1 MKSEFCKDG
10 FAPPAVDAIRLIAT
24 DLDGTLLRPDGSI
37 SQYTL
42 SELRRAQEAGM
53 LVVLVSARP
62 PRVMRQLVQSSGL
75 GGLAICCNGA
85 LLYDL
90 DQDCILQSISLQ
102 PEQITWLINTMRVAL
117 PELSF
122 AIEDGLAVICEPGY
136 AAYYGDDDRLE
147 LRIAST
153 ITSYSSPAVKLMARH
168 TGQTPGE
175 LHEQVLALVGAE
187 YSVTYSGGSFLEIA
201 AAGINKAA
209 ALERFCAQRGISAR
223 EVIAFGDMPNDLP
236 MLQWAGRSV
245 AVANAHPLV
254 LAAVHEITRSNAEDG
269 VALVLQNLIVS
280 NPSGVPH

>member
-10 FAPPAVDAIRLIAT
+10 FAPPAVGSIRLIAT

-42 SELRRAQEAGM
+42 SELRRVQEAGM

-62 PRVMRQLVQSSGL
+62 PRVMRQLALSSGL
-75 GGLAICCNGA
+75 GGLTICCNGA

-90 DQDCILQSISLQ
+90 DQDCILQSISLR
-102 PEQITWLINTMRVAL
+102 PEQITWLINTMRVAI
-117 PELSF
+117 PELYF
-122 AIEDGLAVICEPGY
+122 AIEDGLAVTCEPGY

-153 ITSYSSPAVKLMARH
+153 IASQSGPAVKLMARH
-168 TGQTPGE
+168 IERTPGE

-209 ALERFCAQRGISAR
+209 ALERFCAQHGISAQ

-254 LAAVHEITRSNAEDG
+254 LAAVHEVTRSNVEDG
-269 VALVLQNLIVS
+269 VALVLQDLVKS
-280 NPSGVPH
+280 AKSSVPK